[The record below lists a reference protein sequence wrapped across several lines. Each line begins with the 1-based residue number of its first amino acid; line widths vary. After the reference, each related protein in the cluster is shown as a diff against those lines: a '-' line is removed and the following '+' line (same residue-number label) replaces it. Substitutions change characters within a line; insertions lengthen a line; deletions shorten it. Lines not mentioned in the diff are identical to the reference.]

1 MAIDLISFCADS
13 MSNKNCESTIQ
24 TIHKRSF
31 ESIETVK
38 PFSKI
43 TEVKPKTKN
52 KIGKKH
58 LERMLNYLGIGFQ
71 CKCKNSMNI
80 QLIFIFILFLIFYLK
95 MLL

>member
-1 MAIDLISFCADS
+1 MTTDLISFCADS

-31 ESIETVK
+31 ESIETIK

-43 TEVKPKTKN
+43 TEVKQKTKK

-71 CKCKNSMNI
+71 CKCNNSMNI
-80 QLIFIFILFLIFYLK
+80 QFIFIFIILLILYLK
-95 MLL
+95 MY